1 MVANQK
7 LSVYIWTV
15 AAFPMAGFIGLMGL
29 TYFNTWRVYEAC
41 QSVKAERQGIVEQRG
56 VSRSEREPVAPEN
69 TQVEAAWQQA
79 SLSLVFGTLL
89 EIILVLISV
98 YLMTDGVSKKVSQVL
113 SKITASS
120 TEIAVTMEEQERM
133 ASQQAVSVHQTTS
146 TIDELGA
153 SSSAT
158 AQQAETVAGGARQA
172 LHLAEGGT
180 LAVGKTL
187 EGMSVLK
194 EKVGA
199 IAEQIVRLSQQTSQ
213 IGNIA
218 ALVSDLANQTN
229 MLALNAA
236 VEAVRAGEH
245 GKGFAVVASEI
256 RKLADQSRR
265 STEKI
270 NALVADIQMAINST
284 VMVTDAGTKTV
295 EEGSRIAQETAE
307 AFRGVTAAINE
318 ISLSTQQ
325 ISLSAKQQALAVQ
338 QVVDAMNALN
348 QVATETAKSISQV
361 KVGTQKLNE
370 AAHSLKSI
378 S

>member
-1 MVANQK
+1 MVTNQK

-15 AAFPMAGFIGLMGL
+15 AAFPIAGIIGVMGL
-29 TYFNTWRVYEAC
+29 ATFHTGRVSEAF
-41 QSVKAERQGIVEQRG
+41 QRVKAAQEAIVENGALAR
-56 VSRSEREPVAPEN
+56 EREALASEN
-69 TQVEAAWQQA
+69 TRVEAALQLA
-79 SLSLVFGTLL
+79 SSSLAAATLL
-89 EIILVLISV
+89 ELILICISV
-98 YLMTDGVSKKVSQVL
+98 YLMTEGISKKVSQVL

-120 TEIAVTMEEQERM
+120 TEIAVTMEQQERM

-158 AQQAETVAGGARQA
+158 ALQAETVAGGARQA
-172 LHLAEGGT
+172 LLLAEGGT

-295 EEGSRIAQETAE
+295 EEGSRIAEETAE
-307 AFRGVTAAINE
+307 AFRGVTEAINE

-348 QVATETAKSISQV
+348 QVATETARSISQV

>member
-1 MVANQK
+1 MVGQRK
-7 LSVYIWTV
+7 LSEYIWII
-15 AAFPMAGFIGLMGL
+15 AAFPIAGFIGVMGL
-29 TYFNTWRVYEAC
+29 ATFHNWRVSEAF
-41 QSVKAERQGIVEQRG
+41 QRVRAAQEAIVVKGASVQDREVLAE
-56 VSRSEREPVAPEN
+56 EN
-69 TQVEAAWQQA
+69 TRVEAALQLA
-79 SLSLVFGTLL
+79 RSSLAAATVL
-89 EIILVLISV
+89 ELVLICVSV
-98 YLMTDGVSKKVSQVL
+98 YLMAEGISKKVSQVL
-113 SKITASS
+113 SQITASS

-133 ASQQAVSVHQTTS
+133 ASQQAISVNQTTS

-153 SSSAT
+153 SSTAT

-172 LHLAEGGT
+172 RLLAEGGT

-256 RKLADQSRR
+256 RKLADQSRK

-307 AFRGVTAAINE
+307 AFRGVTEAINE

-348 QVATETAKSISQV
+348 QVAAETAKSISQV